1 MGHGLLTLLNI
12 VIKVTCEIV
21 CCFDLSSDLYSYS
34 VHDDIFF
41 KQYLN
46 IKIQLPG
53 KQTLLASLICK
64 HTFCN

>member
-46 IKIQLPG
+46 IKNIITWQAYIACILDIEAYF
-53 KQTLLASLICK
+53 L
-64 HTFCN
+64 